1 MLDQGSRTAFRGT
14 TKAFAF
20 DEEAKKLSLE
30 IFAKNWFFD
39 KYLPIERQI
48 IIMPLLHSEDI
59 AAHRLAGEYVLRL
72 SEGAEDHPEAAQ
84 LLQGTRYFLAEHSKV
99 IEMFGRYPSRNASLV
114 RAASSMV
121 YFINALAVWCI
132 YALCFLLSVSNLLTY
147 RRHCMYMPCRGERT
161 HPKRKRT

>member
-30 IFAKNWFFD
+30 IFAKNWFFE

-72 SEGAEDHPEAAQ
+72 SEGAEDPEAAK

-99 IEMFGRYPSRNASLV
+99 VEQFGRYPSRNASLV
-114 RAASSMV
+114 SAVSYMT
-121 YFINALAVWCI
+121 YFISVPVHCSFYQTTLPAALYVR
-132 YALCFLLSVSNLLTY
+132 LTGAKEHT
-147 RRHCMYMPCRGERT
+147 RRRSILELTRPA
-161 HPKRKRT
+161 